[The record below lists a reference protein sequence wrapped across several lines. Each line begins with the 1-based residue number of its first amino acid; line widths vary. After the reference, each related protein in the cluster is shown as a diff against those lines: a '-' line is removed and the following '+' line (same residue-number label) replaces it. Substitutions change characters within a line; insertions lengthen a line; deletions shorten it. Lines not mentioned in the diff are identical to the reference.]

1 MYRNSY
7 TETWGFNGMNK
18 LDAFKKWVVN
28 EYSSTLPYYVNKGL
42 IQENIPLKWIVETS
56 LIVHRLSEMPWYTQE
71 QILNETSL
79 TKDELI
85 ILNSFI
91 RESKFLQDV
100 IVHHGLGRKYWNTI
114 IPYVKSG
121 KIDKVINYEYD
132 FPLRLALF
140 PGMSCMYYCGFCGRN
155 QSAAYDPKKV
165 LKSGADRYKDIISS
179 LPKNSTISISGG
191 LEPLTNFK
199 LGEIISHAKSLGH
212 RVPLI
217 TNAHMLTPKYLENQ
231 PGIWDLDSLR
241 VSLYGTDQES
251 TYFVTRHEKAYKL
264 VKDNIIEFLKERNR
278 KKSEVKLG
286 INYIIIPENMD
297 TVLPLL
303 NYIID
308 VNSKVCNGNGVDFLT
323 IREDFGSV
331 TEIDDDADKD
341 VDGRKYNLEGLLSVK
356 QRTQLIDIF
365 KKFNE
370 RREKECPNL
379 HVDFGYAMVA
389 LGEGVLGK
397 PLARVNGTQMRKS
410 GFPQLSVAIDSA
422 GDVFLYREAGF
433 LDRPGNDKFI
443 AGRITDG
450 ETLESVLKRFIEN
463 EESAKLVHDD
473 SRFMDSY
480 DHLITLLV
488 NQAEQDMKFKIPF
501 ERGPVKVRSSSA
513 NELNVKLS
521 NNWYRDEK
529 N

>member
-1 MYRNSY
+1 
-7 TETWGFNGMNK
+7 MNK
-18 LDAFKKWVVN
+18 EIKKWLYN
-28 EYSSTLPYYVNKGL
+28 NYNDILPSELKDIFERSH
-42 IQENIPLKWIVETS
+42 IQKRWYGQAS
-56 LIVHRLSEMPWYTQE
+56 LIVHRLSEMPWTTQRE
-71 QILNETSL
+71 LSNETSM
-79 TKDELI
+79 DVAELMT
-85 ILNSFI
+85 LNSFI
-91 RESKFLQDV
+91 RESEELQNI
-100 IVHHGLGRKYWNTI
+100 IVHEGLGRKYWNTM

-155 QSAAYDPKKV
+155 QSAAYEPKEV
-165 LKSGADRYKDIISS
+165 LKSGADRYKNIITN

-199 LGEIISHAKSLGH
+199 LGEIITHAKSLGH

-217 TNAHMLTPKYLENQ
+217 TNAHMLTPAYLKKQ

-241 VSLYGTDQES
+241 VSLYGTDEDS
-251 TYFVTRHEKAYKL
+251 TYFVTRHKKAYKL
-264 VKDNIIEFLKERNR
+264 VKDNIIKFLNERN
-278 KKSEVKLG
+278 KKGSKVKVGL
-286 INYIIIPENMD
+286 NYIIIPEIID
-297 TVLPLL
+297 TIIPLL
-303 NYIID
+303 DYILDINKE
-308 VNSKVCNGNGVDFLT
+308 VKGSGIDFLT

-331 TEIDDDADKD
+331 TEISDGVDKD
-341 VDGRKYNLEGLLSVK
+341 VDGRKYHLDGFLSEE

-365 KKFNE
+365 KIFNE
-370 RREKECPNL
+370 RRVEECPSL

-389 LGEGVLGK
+389 LGEGILGK

-410 GFPQLSVAIDSA
+410 GFSQLSVAIDSL

-433 LDRPGNDKFI
+433 KDRPGNDKFI
-443 AGRITDG
+443 AGRITEEDD
-450 ETLESVLKRFIEN
+450 LDSILRKFVESKHMVDLKI
-463 EESAKLVHDD
+463 DD

-488 NQAEQDMKFKIPF
+488 NQAEDDLNFKLPF
-501 ERGPVKVRSSSA
+501 NLGPVKVRSS
-513 NELNVKLS
+513 NPNKLNVDLS

>member
-1 MYRNSY
+1 M
-7 TETWGFNGMNK
+7 K
-18 LDAFKKWVVN
+18 LDDTIKKWLYN
-28 EYSSTLPYYVNKGL
+28 AYTD
-42 IQENIPLKWIVETS
+42 NIPDKLSLLLKEQGVPNEWILPSTV
-56 LIVHRLSEMPWYTQE
+56 IIHRLSNMPWYTQE
-71 QILNETSL
+71 QILNEISL
-79 TKDELI
+79 TKEELI
-85 ILNSFI
+85 NLNSLI
-91 RESKFLQDV
+91 RESEFLQNI
-100 IVHHGLGRKYWNTI
+100 IVHRGLGRKYWNTM

-121 KIDKVINYEYD
+121 KIEKVINYEYD

-155 QSAAYDPKKV
+155 QNAAYDPKKV
-165 LKSGADRYKDIISS
+165 LKSGVSTYKDIISS
-179 LPKNSTISISGG
+179 LPNNSTISISGG

-212 RVPLI
+212 RVPLM
-217 TNAHMLTPKYLENQ
+217 TNAHMLTPKYLESQ

-251 TYFVTRHEKAYKL
+251 TYFVTRHKKAYKL

-278 KKSEVKLG
+278 KKSNVKLG
-286 INYIIIPENMD
+286 INYIIIPENID
-297 TVLPLL
+297 TILPLL
-303 NYIID
+303 DYIID
-308 VNSKVCNGNGVDFLT
+308 INSKVSNGEGVDFLT

-331 TEIDDDADKD
+331 TDISDDTDKNIE
-341 VDGRKYNLEGLLSVK
+341 GRKYHLDGFLSEE
-356 QRTQLIDIF
+356 QRIKLIDIF
-365 KKFNE
+365 KEFND
-370 RREKECPNL
+370 RREKECSKL

-397 PLARVNGTQMRKS
+397 PLARVNGIQMRKS
-410 GFPQLSVAIDSA
+410 GFPQLSVAVDSA

-433 LDRPGNDKFI
+433 LDRPGNKKFI
-443 AGRITDG
+443 AGRITNG
-450 ETLESVLKRFIEN
+450 ETLESVLKNFIESK
-463 EESAKLVHDD
+463 ETADLVVYD

-488 NQAEQDMKFKIPF
+488 NQAEQDMNLGIPF
-501 ERGPVKVRSSSA
+501 EHGPVKVRCS
-513 NELNVKLS
+513 NIEELNVELS

>member
-1 MYRNSY
+1 MSRNLQIFQN
-7 TETWGFNGMNK
+7 WLHK
-18 LDAFKKWVVN
+18 
-28 EYSSTLPYYVNKGL
+28 EYSDEVSNDIINVIESEGIPKRWTLA
-42 IQENIPLKWIVETS
+42 TS
-56 LIVHRLSEMPWYTQE
+56 RIIHRLSEMPWYTQE
-71 QILNETSL
+71 QILNEISL
-79 TKDELI
+79 TKEELI
-85 ILNSFI
+85 TLNSSI
-91 RESKFLQDV
+91 RESEFLQD
-100 IVHHGLGRKYWNTI
+100 IILHQGLGRKYWNTM

-217 TNAHMLTPKYLENQ
+217 TNAHMLTPKYLESQ

-251 TYFVTRHEKAYKL
+251 TYFVTRHEKAYNL
-264 VKDNIIEFLKERNR
+264 VKNNIIEFLKERNR
-278 KKSEVKLG
+278 RKSNVKLG
-286 INYIIIPENMD
+286 INYIIIPENID
-297 TVLPLL
+297 TILPLL
-303 NYIID
+303 DYIVE
-308 VNSKVCNGNGVDFLT
+308 VNSDIEGQGIDFLT

-331 TEIDDDADKD
+331 TDISDD
-341 VDGRKYNLEGLLSVK
+341 VDKNAEGRKYYIDGFLSAE

-365 KKFNE
+365 KVFNE
-370 RREKECPNL
+370 RREKECPNF

-389 LGEGVLGK
+389 LGEGKLGK

-410 GFPQLSVAIDSA
+410 GFPQLSVAVDSA

-433 LDRPGNDKFI
+433 LNRPGNDKFI
-443 AGRITDG
+443 AGRITIG
-450 ETLESVLKRFIEN
+450 ETLESVLRKFIDNKEK
-463 EESAKLVHDD
+463 ADLVLDD

-480 DHLITLLV
+480 DHLMTLLV
-488 NQAEQDMKFKIPF
+488 NQAEQDMDFGISFKQ
-501 ERGPVKVRSSSA
+501 GPVKVRCP
-513 NELNVKLS
+513 NVEDLNVELS

>member
-1 MYRNSY
+1 MHKDSCSKTWSVSGLNKMIKKWLYQSY
-7 TETWGFNGMNK
+7 TKNLPSELIEIFK
-18 LDAFKKWVVN
+18 DA
-28 EYSSTLPYYVNKGL
+28 L
-42 IQENIPLKWIVETS
+42 IKIDWYDHAS
-56 LIVHRLSEMPWYTQE
+56 LIVHRLSEMPWYTQKKLSE
-71 QILNETSL
+71 ETSL
-79 TKDELI
+79 DVNELTE
-85 ILNSFI
+85 LNSLI
-91 RESKFLQDV
+91 RDSKDLQDL
-100 IVHHGLGRKYWNTI
+100 IVHEGLGRKYWNTM

-155 QSAAYDPKKV
+155 QSAAYEPKEV
-165 LKSGADRYKDIISS
+165 LKSGADRYKKIISD

-217 TNAHMLTPKYLENQ
+217 TNAHMLTPAYLKKQ

-241 VSLYGTDQES
+241 VSLYGVDEES
-251 TYFVTRHEKAYKL
+251 TYFVTRHPKAYKL
-264 VKDNIIEFLKERNR
+264 VKDNIIKFLIERNKR
-278 KKSEVKLG
+278 KSNVKVGL
-286 INYIIIPENMD
+286 NYIIIPEIID
-297 TVLPLL
+297 TIVPLL
-303 NYIID
+303 DYIIEINTE
-308 VNSKVCNGNGVDFLT
+308 VGGPGIDFLT

-331 TEIDDDADKD
+331 TEITDGVDKD
-341 VDGRKYNLEGLLSVK
+341 VKGRKYHLDGFLSEK
-356 QRTQLIDIF
+356 QRLQLIDIF
-365 KKFNE
+365 KVFND
-370 RREKECPNL
+370 RRKKECSDL

-397 PLARVNGTQMRKS
+397 PLARVKGTEMRES

-433 LDRPGNDKFI
+433 KDRPGNDKFI
-443 AGRITDG
+443 AGRIEGDD
-450 ETLESVLKRFIEN
+450 TLSVVLKNFIR
-463 EESAKLVHDD
+463 SKHKADLKVDD

-488 NQAEQDMKFKIPF
+488 NQSDDDMSFGIPF
-501 ERGPVKVRSSSA
+501 KKGPVKVRVP
-513 NELNVKLS
+513 NLEKLNVELS

>member
-1 MYRNSY
+1 MDNFQNWLY
-7 TETWGFNGMNK
+7 E
-18 LDAFKKWVVN
+18 
-28 EYSSTLPYYVNKGL
+28 EYSD
-42 IQENIPLKWIVETS
+42 NIPSKVIKVLENEDIPTKWI
-56 LIVHRLSEMPWYTQE
+56 IPAARIIHRLSEMPWYSQE
-71 QILNETSL
+71 KLAKETSL
-79 TKDELI
+79 NKVDLI
-85 ILNSFI
+85 CLNSLI
-91 RESKFLQDV
+91 RKSDFLQEM
-100 IVHHGLGRKYWNTI
+100 IVHNGLGRKYWNTI
-114 IPYVKSG
+114 IPYAKSG
-121 KIDKVINYEYD
+121 RIQKVINYEYD
-132 FPLRLALF
+132 FPFRLALF

-155 QSAAYDPKKV
+155 QSAAYSPKEV
-165 LKSGADRYKDIISS
+165 LKSGSDRYKDIISS

-199 LGEIISHAKSLGH
+199 LGEIITHAKSLGH

-217 TNAHMLTPKYLENQ
+217 TNAHMLTPKYLESQ

-251 TYFVTRHEKAYKL
+251 TYFVTRHKKAYKL

-278 KKSEVKLG
+278 KKSNVKLG
-286 INYIIIPENMD
+286 INYIIIPENID
-297 TVLPLL
+297 TIIPLL
-303 NYIID
+303 EYIVD
-308 VNSKVCNGNGVDFLT
+308 GNSKVDGQGVDFLT

-331 TEIDDDADKD
+331 TDIIDDADKNIE
-341 VDGRKYNLEGLLSVK
+341 GRKYHLDGFLSEE
-356 QRTQLIDIF
+356 QRTELIDIF
-365 KKFNE
+365 KEFND
-370 RREKECPNL
+370 RKDKECPKL

-443 AGRITDG
+443 AGRVKDG
-450 ETLESVLKRFIEN
+450 KTLNSVLKKFV
-463 EESAKLVHDD
+463 ESKHIADLEIDD

-488 NQAEQDMKFKIPF
+488 NQTEQDMEFGVPF
-501 ERGPVKVRSSSA
+501 EQGPVKIRIP
-513 NELNVKLS
+513 NIEELNVELS

>member
-1 MYRNSY
+1 MKIFKQWLCQSY
-7 TETWGFNGMNK
+7 QDDVPKEIIKIFGG
-18 LDAFKKWVVN
+18 
-28 EYSSTLPYYVNKGL
+28 
-42 IQENIPLKWIVETS
+42 ENIPERWIIQATK
-56 LIVHRLSEMPWYTQE
+56 IVHRLSEMPWYTQE
-71 QILNETSL
+71 QLLKETSL
-79 TKDELI
+79 TKAELI
-85 ILNSFI
+85 TLNSFI
-91 RESKFLQDV
+91 RYSDFLQEM
-100 IVHHGLGRKYWNTI
+100 ILHNGLGRKYWNTI

-121 KIDKVINYEYD
+121 KVDKVINYEYD

-191 LEPLTNFK
+191 LEPLTNFN
-199 LGEIISHAKSLGH
+199 LGEIITHAKSLGH

-217 TNAHMLTPKYLENQ
+217 TNAHMLTPKYLESQ

-251 TYFVTRHEKAYKL
+251 TYFVTRHKKAYRL
-264 VKDNIIEFLKERNR
+264 VKDNIIKFLKERNR
-278 KKSEVKLG
+278 KKSDVKLG
-286 INYIIIPENMD
+286 INYIIIPENID
-297 TVLPLL
+297 TIIPLL
-303 NYIID
+303 EYIVD
-308 VNSKVCNGNGVDFLT
+308 VNSKVDGQGVDFLT

-331 TEIDDDADKD
+331 TDISDDADKN
-341 VDGRKYNLEGLLSVK
+341 VEGRKYHLDGFLSEK
-356 QRTQLIDIF
+356 QRKKLIDIF
-365 KKFNE
+365 KEFNE
-370 RREKECPNL
+370 RRQKECRNL

-389 LGEGVLGK
+389 LGEGILGK
-397 PLARVNGTQMRKS
+397 PLARVNGVQMRKS

-433 LDRPGNDKFI
+433 LDRPGNKKFI
-443 AGRITDG
+443 AGRITKG
-450 ETLESVLKRFIEN
+450 QTLESILKQFVEN
-463 EESAKLVHDD
+463 KETADLVVDD

-488 NQAEQDMKFKIPF
+488 NQAEDDKNFRIPF
-501 ERGPVKVRSSSA
+501 EKGPIKVRSS
-513 NELNVKLS
+513 NFNDLNVQLS